1 MENQKPQP
9 LNNLTNRERTAL
21 KEVSE
26 GDDIVIKAG

>member
-9 LNNLTNRERTAL
+9 LNNLTNSKRTAL

-26 GDDIVIKAG
+26 GDDIVIKTG